1 MTHGAFGYRL
11 AMPYGVP
18 YEFVKAWV
26 TPILDTFQL
35 HDQSS
40 AAPAAFCTNP
50 VSLDVKAGKVSYN
63 GITLGVDPV
72 LAKSVTAQGCPIVP
86 Y

>member
-1 MTHGAFGYRL
+1 LTRSNCTIN
-11 AMPYGVP
+11 P
-18 YEFVKAWV
+18 
-26 TPILDTFQL
+26 Q
-35 HDQSS
+35 QRQRS
-40 AAPAAFCTNP
+40 FCTNP

-72 LAKSVTAQGCPIVP
+72 LAKSVTAQGCLIVP